1 MVLVG
6 SRTYRPMQSSRRQ
19 PVGGYVRIPLPILG
33 LAFIVA
39 FLISLSSLDPLLTFA
54 CIIVLPFLAMLSW
67 REGEPPVAFAAL
79 TAQWLQISVGTL
91 RATANGVDL
100 NGLFLTA
107 GANYANWL
115 SLAGLLVLAIGIR
128 MASWGRRPME
138 IRALHSEL
146 NSFQYSRVLVAY
158 CLAQL
163 ITFLCQ
169 GIIWVIPGLTQA
181 ILAAINLRWLFY
193 FLLTVTTLVQKRGY
207 GYLAAATAFE
217 VVTGLASFFSD
228 FKTVFFVLSV
238 SYLMVQ
244 SRINLKMFFSLCVLL
259 CGLLYLAIIWSAVKM
274 DYRAYQNGGTGAQVS
289 YVGTWDKLDYLTT
302 LVEKIDEKRFWNGFD
317 LLTQRIEYT
326 RFFGY
331 VTENVPT
338 FIPYDDGGIWG
349 GALYHVITPRLLFPD
364 KASLT
369 ADIDNTKRYTGL
381 TFAGGGSDTE
391 IPLGYMAESYI
402 DFGPIGMFV
411 PIGLLGLLIGL
422 EYRYFATRRS
432 YLVFSY
438 GLLPVV
444 FGTVITYEETAI
456 KILGGNLIVCI
467 VSYLALR
474 FVVPAIQPWLIG
486 NRPKRA

>member
-1 MVLVG
+1 MALAG
-6 SRTYRPMQSSRRQ
+6 SRALPPLRQRRLWR
-19 PVGGYVRIPLPILG
+19 GAGYIRIPLVIWAAVFL
-33 LAFIVA
+33 LAFFV
-39 FLISLSSLDPLLTFA
+39 SLVSFDPFLTFA
-54 CIIVLPFLAMLSW
+54 CIAVVPLLATLVW

-79 TAQWLQISVGTL
+79 TAQWLQISVGTF
-91 RATANGVDL
+91 RATASGVGL
-100 NGLFLTA
+100 NELFLTP

-115 SLAGLLVLAIGIR
+115 SLAGLVVLAIAFR
-128 MASWGRRPME
+128 MANWGRRPMD

-146 NSFQYSRVLVAY
+146 HSFQYSRVLVAY
-158 CLAQL
+158 CFAQATNVLA
-163 ITFLCQ
+163 Q
-169 GIIWVIPGLTQA
+169 GIIWIVPGLTQA
-181 ILAAINLRWLFY
+181 LLAAISLRWLFY

-207 GYLAAATAFE
+207 GYLAAATVFE

-228 FKTVFFVLSV
+228 FKTVFFVFAV

-244 SRINLKMFFSLCVLL
+244 SRINLKMVISLSILS
-259 CGLLYLAIIWSAVKM
+259 CGLLYMAIIWSAVKM

-302 LVEKIDEKRFWNGFD
+302 LIGRVDERRFWYGFTV
-317 LLTQRIEYT
+317 LTQRVEYT

-349 GALYHVITPRLLFPD
+349 GALYHVLTPRLLFPD
-364 KASLT
+364 KAALT

-381 TFAGGGSDTE
+381 NFAGGGSETE

-411 PIGLLGLLIGL
+411 PIFLLGIMIGW

-432 YLVFSY
+432 FLVFSY

-444 FGTVITYEETAI
+444 FGTVIAYEETAT
-456 KILGGNLIVCI
+456 KILGGNLIVFM
-467 VSYLALR
+467 VSYAALR
-474 FVVPAIQPWLIG
+474 FAVPTLQPWLI
-486 NRPKRA
+486 RRRA